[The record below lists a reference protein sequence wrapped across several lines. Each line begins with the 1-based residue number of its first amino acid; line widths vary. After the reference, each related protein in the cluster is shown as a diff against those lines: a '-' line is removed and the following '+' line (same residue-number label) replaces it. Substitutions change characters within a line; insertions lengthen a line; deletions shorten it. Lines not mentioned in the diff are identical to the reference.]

1 MSCGVVEGWLGCVM
15 FWDVGKGR
23 VTYSLV
29 CDDGFAVAAF
39 DGEGFF
45 ARVGVWCL

>member
-1 MSCGVVEGWLGCVM
+1 MSCGVYLSAVLSST
-15 FWDVGKGR
+15 VGKR
-23 VTYSLV
+23 RFTYSLV

-45 ARVGVWCL
+45 ARVGV

>member
-1 MSCGVVEGWLGCVM
+1 VECGA
-15 FWDVGKGR
+15 
-23 VTYSLV
+23 YSLV

-45 ARVGVWCL
+45 ARVGVGGLEG

>member
-1 MSCGVVEGWLGCVM
+1 MSVVWLGG
-15 FWDVGKGR
+15 GKGWC
-23 VTYSLV
+23 YSLI

-39 DGEGFF
+39 NGEGLF